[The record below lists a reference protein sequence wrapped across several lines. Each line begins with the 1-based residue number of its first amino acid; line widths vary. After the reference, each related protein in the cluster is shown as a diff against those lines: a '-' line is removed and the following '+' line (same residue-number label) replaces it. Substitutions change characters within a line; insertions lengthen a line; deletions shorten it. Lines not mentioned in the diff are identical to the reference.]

1 MYMTVEKDLHIKVID
16 SLNFLPMKLSK
27 LPEVFGLKELK
38 KGGFPHFFNTRENQ
52 RYVGPYPDPKYYRC
66 DVMGKEEREKCLAL
80 LESKENCV
88 FDFKK
93 EMLNYCRSDV
103 DILRQACLKF
113 RDLLMSATGDCVRD
127 ERGKPQWMGAVDPF
141 DSVTIASMCMN
152 VYRTKFLEEE
162 WRVKLAGDSDWVPA
176 KYMDGRMKVLRGDQ
190 WVSEA
195 EVVIGEKEFVCS
207 PIAKIPP
214 GGYKIDHYSKSSIQY
229 LEWVSR
235 REGVKI
241 QHALNGGE
249 VGLPGTRY
257 KLDGYCHETNTAYEF
272 HGCVFH
278 GCPRCF
284 PEDREETK
292 HPLTHQSMSELY
304 ALTMKKKS
312 YIEGKGMK
320 YVCMWEHK
328 F

>member
-1 MYMTVEKDLHIKVID
+1 
-16 SLNFLPMKLSK
+16 
-27 LPEVFGLKELK
+27 
-38 KGGFPHFFNTRENQ
+38 
-52 RYVGPYPDPKYYRC
+52 
-66 DVMGKEEREKCLAL
+66 MGNEEREKCLAW

-103 DILRQACLKF
+103 DLLRQACLKF
-113 RDLLMSATGDCVRD
+113 RELLMSATGDCIRD
-127 ERGKPQWMGAVDPF
+127 ERGKPHWTGAVDPF
-141 DSVTIASMCMN
+141 DSVTIASVCMN

-162 WRVKLAGDSDWVPA
+162 WRVKLAGESGWVPA
-176 KYMDGRMKVLRGDQ
+176 KYMDGRMKVLRGDG
-190 WVSEA
+190 WVMED
-195 EVVIGEKEFVCS
+195 EVVLEKKEFVRS

-214 GGYKIDHYSKSSIQY
+214 GGYKMDQCSKSSIQY

-235 REGVKI
+235 RDGVKI

-249 VGLPGTRY
+249 VRLPGTRY
-257 KLDGYCHETNTAYEF
+257 KLDGYCQETNTAYEF

-278 GCPRCF
+278 GCTRCF

-312 YIEGKGMK
+312 YIEEKGMK
-320 YVCMWEHK
+320 YVCMCEHE
-328 F
+328 FREIYQNDPELRNYLQNLDITERLDPRESFFGVFFLA